1 MNSELIAAFDY
12 YEREKGIKREI
23 LTEAVTNALRS
34 AYIKR
39 FGQPNDLRIDLNP
52 KTGDIRVFVTCKVVE
67 RVLDDNLETTLA
79 KARVA
84 KPDAKLGDMVEVEVP
99 PNSFGRIA
107 AQTARQ
113 AISQRV
119 RQAEKEM
126 LFDEFKDR
134 AGEIVTGTVR
144 RFERSDV
151 IIDLGKFEAVMP
163 HNERVVTEEYNIGD
177 RLRAYVVAVEN
188 GPGGPKIIL
197 SRKHQNFVRRLFEM
211 EVAEIAD
218 RTVEIRGLAREAGY
232 RTKVAVHSA
241 NDKVDPVGACVG
253 MRGQR
258 VKNIVREL
266 NNEKV
271 DIIRWYPEPREMVLE
286 ALKPAKIKSVTL
298 VPERKT
304 VIVRVDEDQL
314 SLAIGKRGQNARLTA
329 KLTGWE
335 INIEKDESA
344 AQVFDSKVQQATAQL
359 AAQLG
364 ITNDEANLLVK
375 NGMGEIDALLDA
387 EPQEIAEITGLDLEK
402 ATAIL
407 ASARKT
413 HDKNLTPAG

>member
-1 MNSELIAAFDY
+1 M
-12 YEREKGIKREI
+12 
-23 LTEAVTNALRS
+23 
-34 AYIKR
+34 
-39 FGQPNDLRIDLNP
+39 
-52 KTGDIRVFVTCKVVE
+52 
-67 RVLDDNLETTLA
+67 
-79 KARVA
+79 
-84 KPDAKLGDMVEVEVP
+84 
-99 PNSFGRIA
+99 
-107 AQTARQ
+107 
-113 AISQRV
+113 
-119 RQAEKEM
+119 
-126 LFDEFKDR
+126 
-134 AGEIVTGTVR
+134 R

-188 GPGGPKIIL
+188 GPGGPKIVL

-211 EVAEIAD
+211 EVAEISD

-344 AQVFDSKVQQATAQL
+344 AQVFDNKVQQATAQL
-359 AAQLG
+359 ASQLG
-364 ITNDEANLLVK
+364 ITADEANLA
-375 NGMGEIDALLDA
+375 G
-387 EPQEIAEITGLDLEK
+387 QERHGRNRRA
-402 ATAIL
+402 
-407 ASARKT
+407 ARRRAAGNRRN
-413 HDKNLTPAG
+413 HRARSREGHRDPRERPPNPRQESHAGWLNQPPTPD